1 MVHRQLKRQ
10 HSGLPQME
18 SLSRFSSIPV
28 VETGIKTAGS
38 VYERVKTSNG
48 LLTWGFETAE
58 SLTYALIDSL
68 RPATKMIQGPL
79 HQLDSIMCKSLDL
92 VEQKVPSMYLPPE
105 MMFWNT
111 KEYMSDHLMK
121 PVLSR
126 ANSMKNLGHAV
137 LESRV
142 SNYAAGRID
151 GALVVCDK
159 YVERYLPTEPQDQPD
174 YYQPVSL
181 RRARSWQQRGYHAIP
196 LTCMIPSERM
206 IGLHATSHCMLIVCP
221 SMHDR
226 MGPGQ
231 QYPVRI
237 ACGAAPP
244 ADDSNEMHVVKTF
257 HRGQQLSRKLKR
269 RLTFRT
275 RQELSAL
282 KKQSTE
288 AVHVVAYAAELIA
301 TNPRE
306 ALQKAV
312 ELWRYLSKDEPEN
325 QARPRTLEQVAV
337 LLTRESA
344 RKMVHLINFVTG
356 AVTRVPKAVRAQ
368 TRELVHHFLFATERL
383 MKTVHLEKAKAA
395 TLSEASGLV
404 HRIQHTYDDLQ
415 NQTNL
420 ALHGQL
426 SLANIDRHDF
436 IHWLLLK
443 VERLAV
449 FLSGR
454 LEAEKIT
461 TSGNPRRRIQ
471 PRTNSNPMNSNING
485 VY

>member
-1 MVHRQLKRQ
+1 MVVIRSTVFLLSVKFIVSVHRQLKRQ

-18 SLSRFSSIPV
+18 SLSRFSSIPM
-28 VETGIKTAGS
+28 VETGIKTAGT
-38 VYERVKTSNG
+38 VYKRVKTSNG

-58 SLTYALIDSL
+58 SITYALLDSL
-68 RPATKMIQGPL
+68 RPATKMIEGPL

-111 KEYMSDHLMK
+111 KEYMNDHLMK

-142 SNYAAGRID
+142 SNRVADRID

-159 YVERYLPTEPQDQPD
+159 YVERYLPTEPQDLPDSATCTPAQPK
-174 YYQPVSL
+174 
-181 RRARSWQQRGYHAIP
+181 
-196 LTCMIPSERM
+196 
-206 IGLHATSHCMLIVCP
+206 
-221 SMHDR
+221 
-226 MGPGQ
+226 
-231 QYPVRI
+231 
-237 ACGAAPP
+237 
-244 ADDSNEMHVVKTF
+244 DSNEMHVVQTF
-257 HRGQQLSRKLKR
+257 HRGQQFSRKLKR

-301 TNPRE
+301 TNPRL
-306 ALQKAV
+306 AMQKAI

-325 QARPRTLEQVAV
+325 QARPQTLEQVAV

-344 RKMVHLINFVTG
+344 RKMVHLINFVTNG
-356 AVTRVPKAVRAQ
+356 VTRVPKAVRAQ
-368 TRELVHHFLFATERL
+368 TRELVHHFLFATEHL
-383 MKTVHLEKAKAA
+383 MKTVHLDKAKNA
-395 TLSEASGLV
+395 TLSETSGLV

-420 ALHGQL
+420 AL
-426 SLANIDRHDF
+426 
-436 IHWLLLK
+436 
-443 VERLAV
+443 ERLAV

-471 PRTNSNPMNSNING
+471 PRPNSNPMNSNING
-485 VY
+485 VC

>member
-1 MVHRQLKRQ
+1 MVQRQLKRQ

-174 YYQPVSL
+174 SCSAGTQ
-181 RRARSWQQRGYHAIP
+181 
-196 LTCMIPSERM
+196 
-206 IGLHATSHCMLIVCP
+206 
-221 SMHDR
+221 
-226 MGPGQ
+226 
-231 QYPVRI
+231 
-237 ACGAAPP
+237 
-244 ADDSNEMHVVKTF
+244 ADDSNQMHVVQTF
-257 HRGQQLSRKLKR
+257 HRGKQLSRKLKR

-306 ALQKAV
+306 AMQKAV

-325 QARPRTLEQVAV
+325 QARPRTLEQLAV

-356 AVTRVPKAVRAQ
+356 AVTRVPKAIRAQ
-368 TRELVHHFLFATERL
+368 TREIVHHFLFATEQL

-420 ALHGQL
+420 AL
-426 SLANIDRHDF
+426 
-436 IHWLLLK
+436 
-443 VERLAV
+443 ERLAV

>member
-92 VEQKVPSMYLPPE
+92 VEQKIPSMYLPPE

-111 KEYMSDHLMK
+111 KEYMSDHVMK

-174 YYQPVSL
+174 SCS
-181 RRARSWQQRGYHAIP
+181 AGTQR
-196 LTCMIPSERM
+196 
-206 IGLHATSHCMLIVCP
+206 
-221 SMHDR
+221 
-226 MGPGQ
+226 
-231 QYPVRI
+231 
-237 ACGAAPP
+237 
-244 ADDSNEMHVVKTF
+244 DDSNQMHVVQTF

-306 ALQKAV
+306 AMQKAV

-325 QARPRTLEQVAV
+325 QARPRTLEQLAV

-368 TRELVHHFLFATERL
+368 TREIVHHFLFATERL

>member
-174 YYQPVSL
+174 SGIAYAGTYRPAQLSSDAGDLHDPK
-181 RRARSWQQRGYHAIP
+181 RHDRTARHQS
-196 LTCMIPSERM
+196 
-206 IGLHATSHCMLIVCP
+206 LHADCVPKRNALVALANSNI
-221 SMHDR
+221 
-226 MGPGQ
+226 G
-231 QYPVRI
+231 I
-237 ACGAAPP
+237 ACNAGTQ
-244 ADDSNEMHVVKTF
+244 ADDSNQMHVVQTF
-257 HRGQQLSRKLKR
+257 HRGKQLSRKLKR

-325 QARPRTLEQVAV
+325 QARPRTLEQLAV

-356 AVTRVPKAVRAQ
+356 TVTRVPKAIRAQ
-368 TRELVHHFLFATERL
+368 TREIVHHFLFATERL

-471 PRTNSNPMNSNING
+471 PRTNNNPMNSNING

>member
-38 VYERVKTSNG
+38 VYERVKTSYG

-174 YYQPVSL
+174 SCV
-181 RRARSWQQRGYHAIP
+181 
-196 LTCMIPSERM
+196 
-206 IGLHATSHCMLIVCP
+206 
-221 SMHDR
+221 
-226 MGPGQ
+226 
-231 QYPVRI
+231 
-237 ACGAAPP
+237 AAPP

-420 ALHGQL
+420 AL
-426 SLANIDRHDF
+426 
-436 IHWLLLK
+436 
-443 VERLAV
+443 ERLAV